1 VLGDGT
7 ILGKPRAPGV
17 HPLDVAAVDSAGIRN
32 EATVVLRAA
41 RR

>member
-7 ILGKPRAPGV
+7 ILGRPRAPGAY
-17 HPLDVAAVDSAGIRN
+17 PLDVAVVDAAGIRN
-32 EATVVLRAA
+32 EATVLLRVV